1 MPVMKFGGTSVADAA
16 AMENVINIIRGEIK
30 ETAPLVVSSA
40 CSGITNK
47 LVALAHDAAE
57 ETCPEAFSLS
67 NEIKTHHQTV
77 IDDLIQTESL
87 RKSLHELV
95 NKYTDEINTLIKGVD
110 IVGELTPRTLD
121 AFYSYGE
128 LFSTNILAA
137 AMQERGIKTEWLDAR
152 QVLITDDNFGQ
163 AQPLWDITQEN
174 LNTVVLP
181 KLEAGIVVVTQGFIG
196 SNRAGKTT
204 TLGRGGSDYS
214 AAIFGALLNR
224 ASIQIWTDV
233 DGVLTCDPRMVPEA
247 KRLKV
252 MTFSEA
258 AELSYFGAKVLHPST
273 IHPAVKNNVP
283 VYVKNSKRPESEGTL
298 ITNDPEL
305 LKGMTVSGMVKSIAY
320 KKAQSIINVRS
331 TNMLGTYGFLA
342 DVFRVFA
349 DNETSVDMIST
360 SEVSVSLTI
369 SNTKNLNQIIEDLKH
384 YAEVDVEHNAAI
396 VCVVGDKLR
405 SSAGVA
411 GRIFNAMHGV
421 NIRMISQ
428 GASEINVG
436 FVISEKDLE
445 KAVKALHNEFFSEVS
460 GSDVFA

>member
-1 MPVMKFGGTSVADAA
+1 MKFGGTSVADAA
-16 AMENVINIIRGEIK
+16 AMENVINIVRGEIK
-30 ETAPLVVSSA
+30 ATAPLVVSSA

-47 LVALAHDAAE
+47 LVALAHHAAE
-57 ETCPEAFSLS
+57 ENCQEAFSLA
-67 NEIKTHHQTV
+67 NEIKIHHQQV

-87 RKSLHELV
+87 KNELHESV
-95 NKYTDEINTLIKGVD
+95 DQYIDEINTLIKGVD
-110 IVGELTPRTLD
+110 IVGELTLRTLD

-128 LFSTNILAA
+128 LFSTGILAT
-137 AMQERGIKTEWLDAR
+137 AMQERGIKVEWFDAR
-152 QVLITDDNFGQ
+152 QVLITDDNFGK
-163 AQPLWDITQEN
+163 AQPLWDITQKN
-174 LNTVVLP
+174 LTMMMLP
-181 KLEAGIVVVTQGFIG
+181 KLEAGIVLVTQGFIG

-224 ASIQIWTDV
+224 TSIQIWTDV
-233 DGVLTCDPRMVPEA
+233 DGVLTCDPRMIPEA

-252 MTFSEA
+252 MTFGEA
-258 AELSYFGAKVLHPST
+258 AELAYFGAKVLHPST

-283 VYVKNSKRPESEGTL
+283 VYVKNSKRPESDGTL

-305 LKGMTVSGMVKSIAY
+305 LKGMTVRGMVKSIAY

-342 DVFRVFA
+342 DVFRMFA
-349 DNETSVDMIST
+349 EHETPVDMIST
-360 SEVSVSLTI
+360 SEISVSLTI
-369 SNTKNLNQIIEDLKH
+369 SKTKNLDQIINNLKH

-405 SSAGVA
+405 SSAGVS
-411 GRIFNAMHGV
+411 GRIFSALNGV

-445 KAVKALHNEFFSEVS
+445 KAVKALHNEFFSKVAGNEMF
-460 GSDVFA
+460 G